1 VTWQSTFSNSRYGLG
16 QRILG
21 SDGAIEYVANAND
34 MITGKSEESIR
45 YYPEE
50 VNRPT
55 GLTTTGNSATQ
66 NHIANWIDC
75 MRSRKTPN
83 APVELGYR
91 SAVVAHMAN
100 LSYRQKRRITF
111 EEAKAAQPEF

>member
-1 VTWQSTFSNSRYGLG
+1 MV
-16 QRILG
+16 
-21 SDGAIEYVANAND
+21 
-34 MITGKSEESIR
+34 TGKSEEQIH
-45 YYPEE
+45 YYPEK
-50 VNRPT
+50 VNRPN
-55 GLTTTGNSATQ
+55 GVAIKGEGRSQ

-100 LSYRQKRRITF
+100 LSYRHKRRLTF
-111 EEAKAAQPEF
+111 EEAKATPPEF